1 MDASKYLLFLGGEI
15 TAAELPPLRPRFL
28 PRLSAVKYSAVVWST
43 MSKKSTSELFEDPK
57 NSIAAKVSFMKPSSH
72 VSVAFLMTRRNL

>member
-1 MDASKYLLFLGGEI
+1 MDASRYLLFLGGEI

-72 VSVAFLMTRRNL
+72 GSVAFLMTRRNL